1 MVVEPNVGL
10 EIIKGVGKVVVQEL
24 HGILELVFWWA
35 VIMLATIYIVGP
47 LGGNGCHWDWLGWHG
62 GAQGGKGGHQGVYE
76 YKVNISL
83 SIVRGLISNWPQVC
97 KIHINFLF
105 KKVLH
110 RQCPLRL
117 WQMTGPVQLNID
129 FSSIESI
136 LPLDW
141 YSGAIWIHK
150 MEFLFKIF
158 IKQDPL
164 VTKGQ
169 FRFSSIWVRHWR
181 ESKKV
186 NSRVEREI

>member
-1 MVVEPNVGL
+1 MVNIFLEWIFSRTECFHVWIFFRGEHFQGGVWVSHSLIGLVSSFINGSFIQVG
-10 EIIKGVGKVVVQEL
+10 
-24 HGILELVFWWA
+24 
-35 VIMLATIYIVGP
+35 
-47 LGGNGCHWDWLGWHG
+47 GGRVGWHG

-76 YKVNISL
+76 YKVNIKVMSL

-110 RQCPLRL
+110 R
-117 WQMTGPVQLNID
+117 QMTGPVQLNID

-169 FRFSSIWVRHWR
+169 FRFSSIWVSRDG
-181 ESKKV
+181 
-186 NSRVEREI
+186 NSNSIL